1 MPSPTPDADPQSTAS
16 PGKDHAMTLSQTIAA
31 QVPGLPAPAPERII
45 DPARRSLAR
54 ATAGLAI
61 AQTALFAIPMIVL
74 GGAIGWPASLRL
86 PAEEALPLIAAQAD
100 AVLLGYGAYLVVSLA
115 LIPLAFALRAWFRSQ
130 GLDGWLLDAVAF
142 TGAAAGLFKT
152 LGIVRWLSVM
162 PMLAAEF
169 ERAADPVRREAIA
182 LAYRTTNAYAGA
194 VGELL
199 GVQILSGFWLVAVAL
214 LLQLTGRRW
223 LGRFGL
229 LCGALFLATA
239 LRIIWPMAGML
250 QSAAVPLALVWF
262 LALAAA
268 LWRDSRA

>member
-1 MPSPTPDADPQSTAS
+1 MPSPTPEPDAQNPISSRKDQIMIASQSLDATTAAPQPT
-16 PGKDHAMTLSQTIAA
+16 
-31 QVPGLPAPAPERII
+31 
-45 DPARRSLAR
+45 ARRARSSLAR

-74 GGAIGWPASLRL
+74 GRAIGWPASLRL

-100 AVLLGYGAYLVVSLA
+100 AVLLGYGAYLLVSLA
-115 LIPLAFALRAWFRSQ
+115 LIPLAFALRAWLRTQ

-162 PMLAAEF
+162 PMLAGEF
-169 ERAADPVRREAIA
+169 ERAADPVRREAVA

-199 GVQILSGFWLVAVAL
+199 GVQILSGLWLVAVAI
-214 LLQLTGRRW
+214 LLQRTGRRW
-223 LGRFGL
+223 LGGFGL

-239 LRIIWPMAGML
+239 LRLIWPAAGML

-262 LALAAA
+262 LSLAAS
-268 LWRDSRA
+268 LWRDRRA

>member
-1 MPSPTPDADPQSTAS
+1 MIASQTLGQTATMPNAAADP
-16 PGKDHAMTLSQTIAA
+16 AA
-31 QVPGLPAPAPERII
+31 
-45 DPARRSLAR
+45 RSLAR
-54 ATAGLAI
+54 ATVGLAL
-61 AQTALFAIPMIVL
+61 AQTLLFAIPMIVL
-74 GGAIGWPASLRL
+74 GRAIGWPASLRL
-86 PAEEALPLIAAQAD
+86 PAEQALPLIAAQAD
-100 AVLLGYGAYLVVSLA
+100 AVLLGYSAYFLVSLA
-115 LIPLAFALRAWFRSQ
+115 LIPLAFALRAWFRTQ

-162 PMLAAEF
+162 PMLAGEF
-169 ERAADPVRREAIA
+169 ERAGDPVRREAIA
-182 LAYRTTNAYAGA
+182 LTYRTMNAYAGA

-199 GVQILSGFWLVAVAL
+199 GVQILSGLWLVAVAFL
-214 LLQLTGRRW
+214 LRRTGHRW
-223 LGRFGL
+223 LGGLGL

-239 LRIIWPMAGML
+239 LRLVWPAAGML